1 MHKLRQQ
8 ERFTLA
14 EILAAIDFPKST
26 YMYWQAHWKKPD
38 PDQKV
43 KDAILLIRK
52 KHPNYGYRRI
62 HATLVNQGWAINKKK
77 VQRLCQ
83 VLKIQVKSF
92 GRKYRKYNSYK
103 GVVGRIAPN
112 RVNRRFE
119 MSIPRQKITTDTTE
133 FKYYEEDH
141 SGKLQVKKMYL
152 DPFMDLYNLEILSF
166 KVSSQPNRI
175 TMIEA
180 LKEALEASKECAYRR
195 TFHSD
200 RGWAYQMKEY
210 QALLVEHRVFQSM
223 SRKGNCYDNAP
234 IENFFSMMKQEMYY
248 GKKYRSYKALE
259 TAITDYIHYYNEE
272 RIKEKLNWLSPVAY
286 RKAQVA

>member
-1 MHKLRQQ
+1 
-8 ERFTLA
+8 
-14 EILAAIDFPKST
+14 
-26 YMYWQAHWKKPD
+26 
-38 PDQKV
+38 
-43 KDAILLIRK
+43 
-52 KHPNYGYRRI
+52 
-62 HATLVNQGWAINKKK
+62 
-77 VQRLCQ
+77 
-83 VLKIQVKSF
+83 
-92 GRKYRKYNSYK
+92 
-103 GVVGRIAPN
+103 
-112 RVNRRFE
+112 
-119 MSIPRQKITTDTTE
+119 
-133 FKYYEEDH
+133 
-141 SGKLQVKKMYL
+141 
-152 DPFMDLYNLEILSF
+152 MDLYNLEIISF

-234 IENFFSMMKQEMYY
+234 IENFFSVMKQEMYY
-248 GKKYRSYKALE
+248 GKIYRSYKALE

-286 RKAQVA
+286 RKAQVD

>member
-8 ERFTLA
+8 ERFILT

-26 YMYWQAHWKKPD
+26 YMYWQAQWKKQD
-38 PDQKV
+38 PDQEV
-43 KDAILLIRK
+43 KDAILSTRK

-62 HATLVNQGWAINKKK
+62 HATLVNEGWKINKKK

-83 VLKIQVKSF
+83 ELKIQVKNF

-112 RVNRRFE
+112 RINRRFE
-119 MSIPRQKITTDTTE
+119 ASIPRQKITTDTTE
-133 FKYYEEDH
+133 FKYYEEDV
-141 SGKLQVKKMYL
+141 SGKLQVKKLYL
-152 DPFMDLYNLEILSF
+152 DPFMDLYNLEIISF
-166 KVSSQPNRI
+166 KLSSQPNGL
-175 TMIEA
+175 TMIDA
-180 LKEALEASKECAYRR
+180 LKEALEASQSCAYRR

-210 QALLVEHRVFQSM
+210 RALLEEHHVFQGM
-223 SRKGNCYDNAP
+223 SRKENCYDNAP
-234 IENFFSMMKQEMYY
+234 IENFFSVMKQEMYY
-248 GKKYRSYKALE
+248 GKVYRNDKELR
-259 TAITDYIHYYNEE
+259 TAIIDYIDYYNEE

-286 RKAQVA
+286 RKARIA